1 MLMDMFYSA
10 NDGIVKHQR
19 SYHFHEAM
27 LKINEHMQKLWKS
40 QVEEKSLLSSI
51 SSWIMNLPFDTEVKE
66 WLAAEERDKQGIQM
80 KNILPT
86 VVDKFLKLGCH
97 NCNTFDL
104 FRINCIEIARCM
116 EYIVIE

>member
-10 NDGIVKHQR
+10 NDGIVKHRR
-19 SYHFHEAM
+19 SYHFHE
-27 LKINEHMQKLWKS
+27 KLWKS